1 MDKFNLV
8 FDYDLLKLK
17 LLLLLLLLL
26 ILGVSLLNID
36 RRNTI
41 GWVGVIMF

>member
-1 MDKFNLV
+1 MGKFNLV

-26 ILGVSLLNID
+26 LLYIV
-36 RRNTI
+36 RRKQTLI
-41 GWVGVIMF
+41 FLCKMTRT